1 MPARQPDERLT
12 WSIVNGRCIL
22 SGLIL
27 GLLTPAAVLADGE
40 LTDLGDLAS
49 LANALSGDG
58 SVVTGQ
64 NNDHAFRWTK
74 DGGMV
79 DLGTL
84 GGDKSEGR
92 ALSADGSVV
101 VGWALTSDGKKHAFR
116 WTEDG
121 DKHVLSW
128 KTSMVD
134 LGTLGGDYSCA
145 NATSADGSVVTGY
158 SLTDDKIHDF
168 SWTEDGDKHAF
179 RWTQDGGMVDLGTLG
194 GDESEGNAISAD
206 GSVVTGWA
214 LTRHGEK
221 HAFRW
226 TQDGDKHV
234 FSWRKSRGMVD
245 LGTLGGDESEGNAI
259 SADGDVIAGY
269 SFTSDDKKHAFRW
282 TEGGGMVDL
291 GTLGGGE
298 SNAHAISADGNVVV
312 GVSSDDKG
320 DERAFRWIQDSG
332 MQTVEDWLRANGVS
346 VSKDLTTKEALG
358 LSADGNVVVGRL
370 ENGHTFIARVS
381 SESST
386 PQRSDGSGLITTDD
400 LPQSLVDTGHGLD
413 NVLSSVG
420 LQIGGAHGRPLLR
433 QVAPGHKTFWLA
445 GDWGRDDHG
454 ARDGKAGLAE
464 IGMGRYLGRVQI
476 NAALGLTRSRQSL
489 SLGGKADADG
499 RYLMVEALMPVRA
512 GLVATVG
519 AFYHRGKADLE
530 RAYLN
535 AGLPDVSSAKPDI
548 RTWSLRGR
556 LDWVDLLSWKGTR
569 VTPFADVL
577 YSRGHMDTY
586 TETGGGFPAR
596 FDARNEKSTELR
608 LGLDGERSL
617 DNGLT
622 LLGGLEADH
631 RFQGQGAASSGDVIG
646 LSSFH
651 LPGERHRK
659 TWLRGG
665 VGMRGTLGQGTGSL
679 MVNVTTHSSKPTWWL
694 AANWQRNF

>member
-1 MPARQPDERLT
+1 
-12 WSIVNGRCIL
+12 
-22 SGLIL
+22 
-27 GLLTPAAVLADGE
+27 
-40 LTDLGDLAS
+40 
-49 LANALSGDG
+49 
-58 SVVTGQ
+58 
-64 NNDHAFRWTK
+64 
-74 DGGMV
+74 MV
-79 DLGTL
+79 DFGTL
-84 GGDKSEGR
+84 GGDRS
-92 ALSADGSVV
+92 SAS
-101 VGWALTSDGKKHAFR
+101 
-116 WTEDG
+116 
-121 DKHVLSW
+121 
-128 KTSMVD
+128 
-134 LGTLGGDYSCA
+134 
-145 NATSADGSVVTGY
+145 
-158 SLTDDKIHDF
+158 
-168 SWTEDGDKHAF
+168 
-179 RWTQDGGMVDLGTLG
+179 
-194 GDESEGNAISAD
+194 
-206 GSVVTGWA
+206 
-214 LTRHGEK
+214 
-221 HAFRW
+221 
-226 TQDGDKHV
+226 
-234 FSWRKSRGMVD
+234 
-245 LGTLGGDESEGNAI
+245 
-259 SADGDVIAGY
+259 
-269 SFTSDDKKHAFRW
+269 
-282 TEGGGMVDL
+282 
-291 GTLGGGE
+291 
-298 SNAHAISADGNVVV
+298 AISADGNVVV
-312 GVSSDDKG
+312 GSASTSKGGTHAFRWTLGGGMVDLGVIHSSDDRVGGGVVLGGNGNNDGDDPRQDGGGLIIVNRPESRANAISADGNVVVGASSDDKG
-320 DERAFRWIQDSG
+320 NQRAFRWTEDSG
-332 MQTVEDWLRANGVS
+332 MQTVEDWLRANRVS
-346 VSKDLTTKEALG
+346 VSQGLTTKEALA
-358 LSADGNVVVGRL
+358 LSADGHVVAGVL
-370 ENGHTFIARVS
+370 ENGHAFIARVS
-381 SESST
+381 SGLPPIET
-386 PQRSDGSGLITTDD
+386 PPVKTPPTETPPEGGNGLITIDA
-400 LPQSLVDTGHGLD
+400 LSQSLVDTARGLS
-413 NVLSSVG
+413 NALGSAG

-454 ARDGKAGLAE
+454 AHDGKAGLAE

-476 NAALGLTRSRQSL
+476 NAALGLIRSRQSL

-577 YSRGHMDTY
+577 YSRGHMDAY